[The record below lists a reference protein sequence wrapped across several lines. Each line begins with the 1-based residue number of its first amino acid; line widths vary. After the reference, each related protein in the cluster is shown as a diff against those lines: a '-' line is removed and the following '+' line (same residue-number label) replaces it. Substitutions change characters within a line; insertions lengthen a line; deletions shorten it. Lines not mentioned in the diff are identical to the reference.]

1 MDYRLSEE
9 QQALADLAARL
20 FADHCDDDAQKRL
33 IASGQPYDTA
43 LWAALAESGLLEVGA
58 GALGPLEIA
67 LLLEQQGRLLAR
79 VPLPGTLAAAAVLA
93 RAGVA
98 RPEPAAIATFALSEP
113 VTLAVPGRPGT
124 RSLRDGDGWRLAG
137 TKTNVLHGIEAT
149 EWLVSA
155 TGPGEVP
162 LLFRVARDIPGV
174 AVVPQRTLSA
184 IGFAELR
191 LDEARLPDTARVP
204 SAAALA
210 DAEVIARLCLAAL
223 LLGVLDGALHRTVEY
238 VSQRHQFGRPIG
250 SFQSV
255 QHRLA
260 DQYTDLEALRA
271 AVQRSAWCLETERS
285 AIAEASV
292 AAWWA
297 GRAAHRIGHD
307 SMHLH
312 GGVGVDIQYP
322 IHRYLLWAK
331 DLEFAL
337 GGPAAELARLG
348 DAIAAGAAPRLAD
361 WRPEY
366 SHLPDWS
373 AA

>member
-9 QQALADLAARL
+9 QQALTDLAARL

-33 IASGQPYDTA
+33 IASGQPHDAA

-58 GALGPLEIA
+58 GALGPLEIV
-67 LLLEQQGRLLAR
+67 LLLEQQGRSLGR

-93 RAGVA
+93 RAGIT
-98 RPEPAAIATFALSEP
+98 RSEPAAIATFALSEP
-113 VTLAVPGRPGT
+113 VALAAPGRPGT
-124 RSLRDGDGWRLAG
+124 RAARDGGGWRLTG
-137 TKTNVLHGIEAT
+137 TKTNVLHGMEAT

-155 TGPGEVP
+155 TGPGEAP
-162 LLFRVARDIPGV
+162 LLFRVARDTPGV
-174 AVVPQRTLSA
+174 NAAPQRTLSA

-191 LDEARLPDTARVP
+191 LDGTWLPDAARLPLGT
-204 SAAALA
+204 ALA

-260 DQYTDLEALRA
+260 DQYTDLEALRST
-271 AVQRSAWCLETERS
+271 VQRTAWCLETGRS
-285 AIAEASV
+285 AVAEAAV

-331 DLEFAL
+331 DLEFAF

-348 DAIAAGAAPRLAD
+348 DALAAGAAPRLAD
-361 WRPEY
+361 WQPEY
-366 SHLPDWS
+366 NHLPDWS